1 MIQRSPGGTA
11 VAPVLTGRAPRR
23 VSSARHSLR
32 LLFVAVLTMLTGLTL
47 APAAS
52 AHEASDPE
60 IAAILDRIAPEMPGV
75 AMTVETTRLGSQFV
89 LENPTPTE
97 VTVLSSVGD
106 PLFRI
111 GPDGVLGNFRSP
123 EWYTSKVP
131 GGAVTI
137 PQRAAEKGAP
147 VWVRVSQEPAWGW
160 FDHRLHAAT
169 LAPEQKADT
178 DALEAFGTWSVPV
191 KYGEALGSV
200 DGHFEFRPAL
210 GTFVPTLSET
220 EPAAGVT
227 LTALQGNPT
236 PGVAVHN
243 AGPNEVVVLGDA
255 GEPYLRIMP
264 TGTEANELSPT
275 WIASQDPSAV
285 AGSAADPA
293 APPRW
298 VPVGTNGQY
307 SFTLDRAGPDQDLAG
322 LYTTSSTTVV
332 REWTV
337 SLLVN
342 GERIDVAGETTL
354 TPAGVTDGGWGF
366 WAIAGLVLLVLIVA
380 AAVVWLLRRRSAGS
394 RPQAP
399 PADMRE
405 KVGTHH

>member
-1 MIQRSPGGTA
+1 
-11 VAPVLTGRAPRR
+11 
-23 VSSARHSLR
+23 
-32 LLFVAVLTMLTGLTL
+32 
-47 APAAS
+47 
-52 AHEASDPE
+52 
-60 IAAILDRIAPEMPGV
+60 
-75 AMTVETTRLGSQFV
+75 
-89 LENPTPTE
+89 
-97 VTVLSSVGD
+97 VGD

-366 WAIAGLVLLVLIVA
+366 WTIAGLVLLVLIVA